1 MLWNGSGIQKIR
13 EMEGE
18 GNGKRDAMDY
28 KEIYPAVGFYSVL
41 VLGTEPRAFTCWAN
55 SLSLSYI
62 PGPRKTS
69 KYVILKT
76 TTQRNS
82 NYR

>member
-1 MLWNGSGIQKIR
+1 MSHLQLAEDKGDGGRRQWEKGMQWIAKKYILLL
-13 EMEGE
+13 
-18 GNGKRDAMDY
+18 
-28 KEIYPAVGFYSVL
+28 VFYSVL

-55 SLSLSYI
+55 SLSLSYV
-62 PGPRKTS
+62 PGPKKTS